1 LLGQSIVI
9 QFLKI
14 LANDRQAAARGA
26 LGRCILRIGAA
37 IVVNGPLPIAIKS
50 AGLCLRGNEKS
61 MCCKYERKR
70 ADPSILFAD
79 R

>member
-14 LANDRQAAARGA
+14 LSNDRQAATRGARG
-26 LGRCILRIGAA
+26 RCVLRICAA
-37 IVVNGPLPIAIKS
+37 FVVNGALAIAIKS
-50 AGLCLRGNEKS
+50 AGLCLRGNGKS

-70 ADPSILFAD
+70 ADP
-79 R
+79 